1 MKKRK
6 LMIAATL
13 IALAMLI
20 PVRRDMDDG
29 GSKEYSAALY
39 RVVLRHSLAQR
50 DGPRGYLSGTEIS
63 LFGME
68 IYNDVMFV
76 PSVGE

>member
-6 LMIAATL
+6 LL
-13 IALAMLI
+13 IAVILIVAVMLI

-39 RVVLRHSLAQR
+39 RIVLRHSMTRQ
-50 DGPRGYLSGTEIS
+50 DGEMGYLSGTEIS

-76 PSVGE
+76 SSAGE

>member
-6 LMIAATL
+6 LMIAAIL
-13 IALAMLI
+13 IALALLI

-29 GSKEYSAALY
+29 GSKEYSAVLY
-39 RVVLRHSLAQR
+39 RVVLRHSLAQQ
-50 DGPRGYLSGTEIS
+50 DGARGYLSGAEIS

-68 IYNDVMFV
+68 IYNDAVFV
-76 PSVGE
+76 PSAGE

>member
-1 MKKRK
+1 MKMQRVS
-6 LMIAATL
+6 IAVGL
-13 IALAMLI
+13 IVLALLI
-20 PVRRDMDDG
+20 PFRRDMDDG
-29 GSKEYSAALY
+29 GSKEYSAVLY

-50 DGPRGYLSGTEIS
+50 DGERGYLSGMEIS